1 MKKHILI
8 LSIMSLF
15 ISLESCKKDDDDPE
29 LPQVIENEP
38 ESITKVRLSFESTN
52 PTGKSFTAEWSDSDG
67 VGGNLASID
76 TIRLDSGQMYDLDVS
91 FIDGSGNSEEDLTIE
106 IQNESDEHLVCFES
120 GLLGT
125 ALSNTITDSDGTYPI
140 GIQSEWI
147 VNSKANGTI
156 TISLKHQPDGLKNGS
171 CDVGETDVEIEFP
184 VVID

>member
-1 MKKHILI
+1 MKKPLLV
-8 LSIMSLF
+8 LSMMSLLLSF
-15 ISLESCKKDDDDPE
+15 ESCKKDDDDPM

-38 ESITKVRLSFESTN
+38 ESITKVRLSFKSKA
-52 PTGKSFTAEWSDSDG
+52 PTGNDFSAEWSDSDG
-67 VGGNLASID
+67 VGGNPASIE
-76 TIRLDSGQMYDLDVS
+76 TIRLDSGQMYDLDIS
-91 FIDGSGNSEEDLTIE
+91 FIDGSGNSEEDLTVE

-147 VNSKANGTI
+147 VNSKANGTM

-184 VVID
+184 VVIN